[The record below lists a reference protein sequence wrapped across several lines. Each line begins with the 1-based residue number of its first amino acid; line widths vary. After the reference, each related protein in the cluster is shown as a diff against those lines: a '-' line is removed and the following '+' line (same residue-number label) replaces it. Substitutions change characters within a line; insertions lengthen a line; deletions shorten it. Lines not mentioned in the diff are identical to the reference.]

1 KMAVKSGIWVLWEKE
16 YDKFTISAPSR
27 AAMKKPAPV
36 IDYLKAQGRFRKVDE
51 ATAARIQAQVDKN
64 LKKVAAEAAYS
75 EENA

>member
-1 KMAVKSGIWVLWEKE
+1 MVVKSGSWVLWEKE
-16 YDKFTISAPSR
+16 YDKLTISGPSR

-36 IDYLKAQGRFRKVDE
+36 IEYLKAEGRCRNVDDE
-51 ATAARIQAQVDKN
+51 TAARIQAQVDKN